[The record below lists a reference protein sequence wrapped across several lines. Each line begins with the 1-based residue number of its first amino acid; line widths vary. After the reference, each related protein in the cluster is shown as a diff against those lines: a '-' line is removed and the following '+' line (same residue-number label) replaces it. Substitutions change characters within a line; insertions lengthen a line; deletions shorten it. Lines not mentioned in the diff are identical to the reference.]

1 MIKNYINENVDTE
14 EIMKLS
20 DKIYTIEEIKELIIS
35 IYKDEPHLKKI
46 ILFGSYARGEANKDS
61 DIDLYFIYDDTVN
74 FNNVKNIINTR
85 MKLDNKIEIFKGI
98 DILTCNLSKFNEIS
112 KYNFYVEYDVVKE
125 GVVLYE
131 Q

>member
-1 MIKNYINENVDTE
+1 MYNMDV
-14 EIMKLS
+14 
-20 DKIYTIEEIKELIIS
+20 IYTIEEIKSKTERIFKNYNIEKA
-35 IYKDEPHLKKI
+35 Y
-46 ILFGSYARGEANKDS
+46 LFGSYARGEANKDS

-112 KYNFYVEYDVVKE
+112 KYNFYIEYNVAKE

-131 Q
+131 R